1 MALVALALKIM
12 LIRFIRVMPS
22 PYDAGGAP
30 DEVSA
35 RRYSDCMFRRRS
47 TSDIDAGDPTPE
59 TAEETLRHLQG
70 QEAKGRPT
78 PKRKEAETARK
89 QRLTPPRDRKEAA
102 RRMRAKRSEERQ
114 RTQAALHT
122 GNEANL
128 PARDRGKV
136 RRFARD
142 LVDSRRNVAEYLLPL
157 LIIILVLGFV
167 RTSAAAWVQL
177 VLWAVTIVGTF
188 IDTGYLIVK
197 IRKELARRFPTE
209 STRGV
214 TAYAVLRSAQVR
226 RFRLPRPQVERG
238 AKLAER
244 Y

>member
-1 MALVALALKIM
+1 
-12 LIRFIRVMPS
+12 MPS
-22 PYDAGGAP
+22 PYDVGGAP
-30 DEVSA
+30 DEVSL
-35 RRYSDCMFRRRS
+35 RRYSGRVFRRRP
-47 TSDIDAGDPTPE
+47 TSDNDAGDPAAETPE
-59 TAEETLRHLQG
+59 EALRRLQG

-102 RRMRAKRSEERQ
+102 RRMRQKRNEERKRAQ
-114 RTQAALHT
+114 TALHT

-142 LVDSRRNVAEYLLPL
+142 LIDSRRNVAEYLLPL

-167 RTSAAAWVQL
+167 QTTAAAWVQL
-177 VLWAVTIVGTF
+177 VLWAGTIMATF
-188 IDTGYLIVK
+188 LDTGYLVVK
-197 IRKELARRFPTE
+197 VRKELARRFPTE
-209 STRGV
+209 STRGA

-226 RFRLPRPQVERG
+226 RFRLPRPQVKRG
-238 AKLAER
+238 TTLPVR